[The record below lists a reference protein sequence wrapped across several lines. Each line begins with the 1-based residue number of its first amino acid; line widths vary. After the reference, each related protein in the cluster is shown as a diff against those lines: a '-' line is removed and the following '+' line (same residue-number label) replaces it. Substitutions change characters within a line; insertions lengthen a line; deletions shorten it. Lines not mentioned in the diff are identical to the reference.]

1 MGKIV
6 AIGGGELRLGET
18 LVIDKFIVDFSGKN
32 RPKTLF
38 IPTASKDNKGYV
50 EVFNKVYK
58 DELGCDTDVL
68 ALLEGEYEDSVI
80 EEKIL
85 SADIIYVGG
94 GNTAMMIDVWERN
107 NVVTYLKKA
116 YEKGTVLS
124 GLSAGAICWFKY
136 GHSDS
141 NRFDG
146 NDEWDFIITKGIGLI
161 DAAFCPHYNEAGRN
175 SFDKMLKTVNL
186 RGIASE
192 NNSAV
197 VIEDN
202 KYKIIKSNAEA
213 KVYLLDAKDDKV
225 NKTVLNNKNYIP
237 LDMLL

>member
-6 AIGGGELRLGET
+6 AIGGGELRLSET
-18 LVIDKFIVDFSGKN
+18 LKIDKFIVDFSGKN
-32 RPKTLF
+32 RPKALF
-38 IPTASKDNKGYV
+38 IPTASKDNQGYI
-50 EVFNKVYK
+50 EVFDSVYK

-68 ALLEGEYEDSVI
+68 TLLDEQTKDVEI

-107 NVVTYLKKA
+107 NVDTYLKKA
-116 YEKGTVLS
+116 YKNGTVLS

-141 NRFDG
+141 NKFDSD
-146 NDEWDFIITKGIGLI
+146 DEWDFIITKGIGLI
-161 DAAFCPHYNEAGRN
+161 DAAFCPHYNETGRDR
-175 SFDKMLKTVNL
+175 FDKMLKTVKL

-192 NNSAV
+192 NNSAF

-213 KVYLLDAKDDKV
+213 KVYLLDSKDDKV